1 MLSGRRDDRASDVE
15 SSVSVCAGNKME
27 KMALQLFK
35 GAVYP
40 TKSTVEELF
49 PPHPGAP
56 ICYRTVTFFPYTPP
70 HITAVT
76 GGRWKRRYF
85 TRLLRHEVILWSL
98 FTKHRRVRTQ
108 ESSQIS
114 TTLFLPGFSKQS
126 SWIGKKKML
135 YSPSKPPAFFSNAWA
150 VCVSAIKADTTT
162 VTHVSTVRLTSLL
175 QKTQRPAYRGTQGS
189 LIN

>member
-40 TKSTVEELF
+40 TKSTVQELF

-126 SWIGKKKML
+126 PKKDAVLSIQTAHFLLQCMGSL
-135 YSPSKPPAFFSNAWA
+135 CFSNK
-150 VCVSAIKADTTT
+150 S
-162 VTHVSTVRLTSLL
+162 
-175 QKTQRPAYRGTQGS
+175 
-189 LIN
+189 

>member
-40 TKSTVEELF
+40 TKSTVQELF
-49 PPHPGAP
+49 PPHPAAP

-98 FTKHRRVRTQ
+98 FTKPRRVRAQ

-114 TTLFLPGFSKQS
+114 TTLFLPAVFPNSLVGSPKKRCCTLHPNRPLS
-126 SWIGKKKML
+126 SPMHGQ
-135 YSPSKPPAFFSNAWA
+135 FVF
-150 VCVSAIKADTTT
+150 
-162 VTHVSTVRLTSLL
+162 
-175 QKTQRPAYRGTQGS
+175 QQ
-189 LIN
+189 

>member
-49 PPHPGAP
+49 PPNPGAP
-56 ICYRTVTFFPYTPP
+56 ICYHTVTFFPYTPP

-76 GGRWKRRYF
+76 GGRWKRRYCPH
-85 TRLLRHEVILWSL
+85 LLRYEVILWSL
-98 FTKHRRVRTQ
+98 YTKHRRARAQ
-108 ESSQIS
+108 EPSQIS
-114 TTLFLPGFSKQS
+114 SLPPWFFQTVAKKRCCTLHPNRPLSVMGSLCFSKKS
-126 SWIGKKKML
+126 
-135 YSPSKPPAFFSNAWA
+135 
-150 VCVSAIKADTTT
+150 
-162 VTHVSTVRLTSLL
+162 
-175 QKTQRPAYRGTQGS
+175 
-189 LIN
+189 